1 MKTKHGETAVRNE
14 KRSNDFLH
22 SFRGE
27 RKIEICKSGKFAK
40 ENKKNFRYPVFTS
53 VSILNEQ
60 LGQKRLSNKSVVSE
74 R

>member
-1 MKTKHGETAVRNE
+1 LKTKHGETAVRNE
-14 KRSNDFLH
+14 KRSNDFLQ

-27 RKIEICKSGKFAK
+27 RKIHCKSGKFAK
-40 ENKKNFRYPVFTS
+40 EDKKNFRYPVFTS